1 MSEQDRRIFERL
13 YARANRAEDLPW
25 HEPEPPAL
33 LGQALQARKL
43 PGRALDLG
51 CGAGTYSMWLAER
64 GYSVTAIDF
73 MPQAVRLAGDRAR
86 LAGLDMTVAQGDVT
100 ADATRLAHPGPFDVI
115 LDVGCL
121 HGLPDALRPAYKRQI
136 LSWLAPDGDYILLH
150 FGRRGWWD
158 LWPIGPR
165 RISRA
170 SLGNYFG
177 PELEEC
183 AWDPKTSRGMP
194 LFMGR
199 SAEIGRYWFKRSR
212 SRTAAGDTP
221 DARNAAS
228 V

>member
-1 MSEQDRRIFERL
+1 MSVQDRRIFERL
-13 YARANRAEDLPW
+13 YGRASRAEELPW

-33 LGQALQARKL
+33 LGKALQGRKTA
-43 PGRALDLG
+43 GKALDLG
-51 CGAGTYSMWLAER
+51 CGAGTYSLWLAER

-73 MPQAVRLAGDRAR
+73 MPQAVRMASERAE
-86 LAGLDMTVAQGDVT
+86 AAKLDVTVAQADVT

-121 HGLPDALRPAYKRQI
+121 HGLPDPLRPAYKRQI

-170 SLGNYFG
+170 DIGSYFA
-177 PELEEC
+177 PELEERE
-183 AWDPKTSRGMP
+183 WDPRTDRGMP
-194 LFMGR
+194 LFMGG
-199 SAEIGRYWFKRSR
+199 SAEIGRYWFRRSR
-212 SRTAAGDTP
+212 SRTSAGDTP

>member
-13 YARANRAEDLPW
+13 YARAHRAEDLPW
-25 HEPEPPAL
+25 HEAEPPAL
-33 LGQALQARKL
+33 LGRALQARKS

-51 CGAGTYSMWLAER
+51 CGAGTYSLWLAER
-64 GYSVTAIDF
+64 GYKVTALDF
-73 MPQAVRLAGDRAR
+73 MPQAVRLAGERAR
-86 LAGLDMTVAQGDVT
+86 QAGLDVTVAQGDVT
-100 ADATRLAHPGPFDVI
+100 SDETRLAHPGPFDVI

-136 LSWLAPDGDYILLH
+136 LSWLAPYGDYILLH

-158 LWPIGPR
+158 RWPIGPR

-170 SLGNYFG
+170 ALGRYFS
-177 PELEEC
+177 PELEEAAC
-183 AWDPKTSRGMP
+183 DQKISRGMP
-194 LFMGR
+194 LFMGG

-212 SRTAAGDTP
+212 ARTSAGVTP
-221 DARNAAS
+221 DARKAAS